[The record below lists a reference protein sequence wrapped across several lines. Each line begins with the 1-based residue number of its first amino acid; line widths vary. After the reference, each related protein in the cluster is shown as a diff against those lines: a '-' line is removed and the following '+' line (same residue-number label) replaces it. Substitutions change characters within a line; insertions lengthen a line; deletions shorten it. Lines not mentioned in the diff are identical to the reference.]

1 MNTAIE
7 KSKFEFKLERLVQK
21 KSFWLFF
28 CLFFFA
34 YPIFRSVN
42 RELPQELPR
51 LGQVP
56 QFKFVDE
63 NNSAFGSTE
72 LQGKVYIASFFFS
85 SCPSTCPEILTKM
98 QKVQHRVRGVGQ
110 KVALV
115 SFTVDPEVDK
125 PAVLFKKARE
135 YGANPYIWKFLT
147 SDLKSIQDLLVDG
160 FKVPIGDRIA
170 GKDTNVYD
178 IVHSERFIL
187 VDHDGVIRGYY
198 SSEQDSINR
207 LMIDVGLLI
216 NRDKFTYKDNKES

>member
-1 MNTAIE
+1 MNTMTE
-7 KSKFEFKLERLVQK
+7 KSQFQFKIARLVQK

-28 CLFFFA
+28 CLFFFF
-34 YPIFRSVN
+34 YPIYRSVN

-51 LGQVP
+51 QGQVP
-56 QFKFVDE
+56 NFKFVDE
-63 NNSAFGSTE
+63 NNAAFGSDE
-72 LQGKVYIASFFFS
+72 LHGKVYIASFFFS

-98 QKVQHRVRGVGQ
+98 QKIQHRVRGVGQ
-110 KVALV
+110 KVALI

-125 PAVLFKKARE
+125 PALLFKKARE

-147 SDLKSIQDLLVDG
+147 SDLKNIQNLLVDG
-160 FKVPIGDRIA
+160 FKVPVGDRIA
-170 GKDTNVYD
+170 GKDTSVYD

-187 VDHDGVIRGYY
+187 VDHVGIIRGYY
-198 SSEQDSINR
+198 TSDQDSINR